1 LLKNHQIGEADG
13 TTRSN
18 VISTDQKKPGDLV
31 KPEKQ
36 INPKRLQVFMLK
48 NMVTASVK
56 GRVGDDIT
64 QSPDD
69 DGNVRNCSTLH
80 IHFLLE

>member
-1 LLKNHQIGEADG
+1 MFLGLCSKNNFNGWYHWHVSHCIPIQTILHSSRVNLNFQIP
-13 TTRSN
+13 
-18 VISTDQKKPGDLV
+18 K
-31 KPEKQ
+31 
-36 INPKRLQVFMLK
+36 INT
-48 NMVTASVK
+48 VTASVK